1 MVSLGRPQLDTVS
14 WRTGYELLKA
24 SGTREAPV
32 SLAARYAR
40 GSPLPFV
47 FRRKPAQVTR
57 PDFCLP
63 DQPALA
69 GIFPP
74 SDRRSPMSPA
84 TFRFYNL
91 LTTSIALLCKLPGA
105 GWGTI

>member
-32 SLAARYAR
+32 SLAARDPR
-40 GSPLPFV
+40 GRSLPFV
-47 FRRKPAQVTR
+47 FRRTPAQVTR
-57 PDFCLP
+57 PDFGLP
-63 DQPALA
+63 DQPPLA
-69 GIFPP
+69 DIFPP
-74 SDRRSPMSPA
+74 DDRSLPMSPA

-105 GWGTI
+105 GLGTI